1 MTAITEKT
9 RREVKLK
16 TGQIIPKGTEFSLE
30 FKQTEN
36 GSPYMTVTSLDG
48 SIQFKT
54 RHFTMFFKEPNLE
67 AMEEWVND
75 GIAETVTG
83 DRTEPD
89 GYGPDGAPSWLLAL
103 GMI

>member
-16 TGQIIPKGTEFSLE
+16 TGQIIPKGSEFSLV
-30 FKQTEN
+30 FGQDPN
-36 GSPYMTVTSLDG
+36 GSPYVTATANDG
-48 SIQFKT
+48 THFKT
-54 RHFTMFFKEPNLE
+54 RHFTTFFKEPTLE
-67 AMEEWVND
+67 EMEEWVND
-75 GIAETVTG
+75 GIAETVNG

-103 GMI
+103 GII